1 MPRPTTLLPLLALLP
16 APQPRAGAARP
27 DLSGVW
33 QAGAAAATPVPAA
46 DRPGQAV
53 AAKARLTIAQD
64 GATLTLSGGAVT
76 NVYALD
82 GAETTNHI
90 LRASGQRFAIR
101 SRARW
106 DGGRLVLTDHLPFS
120 TGAHTITR
128 EISVGAGGRLVI
140 RETNA
145 GPVSTHTLTTTYAR
159 QRPVM

>member
-1 MPRPTTLLPLLALLP
+1 MPLPTTLLPLLALLSV
-16 APQPRAGAARP
+16 PQPRAGAARP
-27 DLSGVW
+27 DFSGVW
-33 QAGAAAATPVPAA
+33 QAGAAATTPVPAA
-46 DRPGQAV
+46 DRPGQAR

-64 GATLTLSGGAVT
+64 GKTLTLSGGAVT
-76 NVYALD
+76 GVYALD

-90 LRASGQRFAIR
+90 RASGRPFAIR

-106 DGGRLVLTDHLPFS
+106 EGGRLVLTDHLPFT

-128 EISVGAGGRLVI
+128 EISVGADGRLVI

-145 GPVSTHTLTTTYAR
+145 GPVSTHTFTTTYGR